1 MSNIRCSDLFKY
13 KVKKNI
19 DGSLEYP
26 KIFLMSRS
34 LKKRG
39 IIAPIESLIIT
50 PKFKDSVECS
60 FTVYKENNG
69 ITLPLFDRIKDN
81 CIIMIEGY
89 GLFQIKI
96 SLHETDAVYKE
107 VTGTTMQANEL
118 SQCYCKLQI
127 NTEDDIAR
135 KDYNKDYPT
144 LFYRKDGHKEA
155 SLLHRILTY
164 APTYTIGHVDS
175 SLWHINREFSCDNS
189 TVYDFFQTVAE
200 EVGCIFVFSRYKRE
214 INVFDLEDHCANPEC
229 HGSRRVINGVCQKC
243 KSSKYIEPG
252 YGLDASTYLDTHNL
266 LEEITDTIDAD
277 SIKNCFKLVAGDD
290 TTTNLIGQRLI
301 GNSPYIWT
309 FSDFELEEFSD
320 ELREK
325 WLAYQPYVDKFQE
338 EFDSEWDIYN
348 DCVNKKLYWKSG
360 KMPAVENPTV
370 DSSDPLQSCK
380 NIFTEITSSITY
392 TATSKKNTVE
402 TTITSQVLN
411 YAKLLCPEGYE
422 VSYQTDSNGKKM
434 YSAAK
439 DDNGEIISFTSY
451 LYICLKNCKDDLDS
465 SKDKYFYK
473 SDAWTIPVKAGYNI
487 IDEDGLFTTDYF
499 LFMKQQVEVAFAKA
513 DITYEPK
520 YDTDYDDGV
529 ENHLNDPDYYKNYF
543 REYGISRLTSFKE
556 AYDTCTVILLEQNA
570 SLTENSEDTDRK
582 YIKLTGVQSA
592 VSLYDELSGRY
603 LAYSAYIE
611 DVIAEYTKIYN
622 EYESKRLA
630 AKKKIDTINTQCN
643 LKTYLG
649 DDLYNELLTF
659 KREDTYE
666 NKNFSSDV
674 VDEATLMG
682 NIEEFLIAAKNEIA
696 KACQPKHEISV
707 KMAQLLTISDYESVM
722 DAFAVGN
729 YVRTR
734 INGELA
740 KMRIISI
747 PINFTDIEQS
757 DVTFSDTLVGNQQL
771 NNLQEQFQKAAS
783 LATSFSFVQKQS
795 ERNDSKI
802 NKFDEIISDG
812 LDATKNMI
820 MNSEDQ
826 EVIMDSHGLLAR
838 SYDANSNSY
847 EPEQSRWN
855 KDGIIFTD
863 NNWDTIKTA
872 LGKIYVG
879 GEWKYGLIADYIIG
893 NMIAGKNLTITD
905 GDHSVVIDQDGI
917 TLDGGAIKWKSK
929 LPTSSIDGLDD
940 SLQGFIKAVGDLQS
954 QIDGEITTWF
964 EDYDPTD
971 KNEPA
976 FTWISEED
984 KVKHEGDLF
993 YNTETGGAFRY
1004 IYNSSTKQHEW
1015 SVITDTAISRALE
1028 NAKNAQDTADGKRR
1042 VFTVTPY
1049 IPYDV
1054 GDLWAQGSNGD
1065 LYRCVH
1071 ARTDKEKYTESDW
1084 EKATKYTDDSA
1095 LTNFIEGDYKKAL
1108 EDIGAQIDGKA
1119 ISYYQDSMPHPEY
1132 KNVADN
1138 DTYNTYVG
1146 DLWYDTKSN
1155 KTYMYIKTVNESNY
1169 DYTWKYMDVP
1179 KDLYD
1184 TIDGIATIYVTLP
1197 SDPNVGDILIPNADI
1212 KSDNTTYYADKV
1224 YKYTGSEWKEI
1235 KYTDDEA
1242 WKNWISDSGEFGKYK
1257 SDIQSQLDGKSET
1270 TYGGSTP
1277 PTNPETGD
1285 LWFCTNGS
1293 AGYDANK
1300 AYMFDGTTWQESNG
1314 VPDSVWDIADGKSSI
1329 FVTKP
1334 AKAISSVDNNFYHKN
1349 DLWILESDDILTGH
1363 TKGTVMVATA
1373 DSTTFN
1379 VSDWTE
1385 KVKYTDDTKANAV
1398 EKSLTDY
1405 KKEIAD
1411 FQTQVDSQFSVAGV
1425 TRIGQDYVFAPK
1437 IAAGYMYITKD
1448 GCSVQIDPAQSYD
1461 PNNDKIIS
1469 VTAKNEDVFYVN
1481 RDGDAYLKG
1490 IITATGGS
1498 FANGKLR
1505 IDDDGLTLKSGQSI
1519 KWETDAPV
1527 SSMTEEYLLSTSAT
1541 DAPAQNDKNW
1551 STTAPSWA
1559 DGKYMWKKTTMTDT
1573 NGVQDITIVC
1583 LSGATGQK
1591 GKDGENGK
1599 DGVSPTATI
1608 TKNGDT
1614 TTITITD
1621 KDGTHTETVKDGIN
1635 GENGKDGN
1643 DGKDAYTIVL
1653 SNESHTFAG
1662 SIDTAL
1668 AGNTT
1673 CVITAYKGITK
1684 QNVTIGTVTGAP
1696 SGMSVLISNN
1706 GSTNATL
1713 TITVTTAMQTANG
1726 TLTIPITIDGQS
1738 FTKTFAYAV
1747 AFKGATGAKGDD
1759 GYTPVKNVDYFDG
1772 INGKDGTDGKDGTS
1786 SYTWIRYATDVNGS
1800 NMTATPSNSTT
1811 YIGTA
1816 VTTTNTAPTAS
1827 AYTWSKYVGDQGVPG
1842 EKGDDGDSATTYYIQ
1857 ANTDIIVSNMFL
1869 KYSTSTITQC
1879 FSPYQ
1884 IIVSLYK
1891 RVGDSATMTP
1901 YNGYIEILE
1910 ESDNMSNRY
1919 FSSSAESS
1927 TTYTMVNK
1935 ETTELTCCMYASDGK
1950 TKLDSMTIP
1959 VIMSD
1964 NIVKTIKQ
1972 YNLSSS
1978 KTEANGIQWIDKQPT
1993 WSNGNYIWTRSYTK
2007 YESGYEIIQ
2016 DLMYDDG
2023 LTQTLQDFTDFNTK
2037 VDTVLNN
2044 ALPYTV
2050 IGDDYIISPKIG
2062 GGYLDIANANY
2073 RVQIDPN
2080 NSSGIFRIS
2089 NKSDDSD
2096 ILGIDAQGNGY
2107 FTGAISIEGDDG
2119 NLDRMQVHAIKY
2131 QQDYYTRQDYEK
2143 FYSGNNIAVSNATE
2157 AIVVGHSAAT
2167 TWSEIIGWSGGT
2179 YTGGHNSEFELN
2191 TKHLCLYNY
2200 GAKTQILLDSYYP
2213 SITIADTDTKEST
2226 KITKKSVSTSEFK
2239 LTNMSLSENTA
2250 SQMVITNDTSKS
2262 HGIIFRGYGNQVGC
2276 YPETD
2281 NLCQLGGTDKKWYAV
2296 HSYAFNGASDR
2307 KLKTNIHDLDPDWS
2321 VSFINAMKPSSYQ
2334 FKESSYGKTHTGFI
2348 AQDVERAMLD
2358 LGMKRTDFA
2367 GLVKTPK
2374 NNTDPE
2380 NNLVDLDNFEGDDE
2394 NYEYSLRYDDFI
2406 APLVSYCQY
2415 LYTKNKECE
2424 DKNQELENK
2433 LNKIYEKL
2441 GLSD

>member
-26 KIFLMSRS
+26 KVFLMSRS

-60 FTVYKENNG
+60 FTVYKDNNG
-69 ITLPLFDRIKDN
+69 ITLPLFERIKDN

-144 LFYRKDGHKEA
+144 LFYRNDGHKEA

-214 INVFDLEDHCANPEC
+214 INVFDLEDHCTNPEC
-229 HGSRRVINGVCQKC
+229 NGSRRVINGVCQKC

-325 WLAYQPYVDKFQE
+325 WLAYQPYVDKFQK

-380 NIFTEITSSITY
+380 NIFNEITSSITY

-402 TTITSQVLN
+402 TTIASQVLN

-434 YSAAK
+434 HSVAK

-529 ENHLNDPDYYKNYF
+529 ENHLNDPAYYKNYF

-611 DVIAEYTKIYN
+611 DVITEYTKIYN
-622 EYESKRLA
+622 EYEDKRLA
-630 AKKKIDTINTQCN
+630 AKGKIDAINAQCN

-666 NKNFSSDV
+666 NQNFSSDV
-674 VDEATLMG
+674 VDEATLIS

-729 YVRTR
+729 YIRTR

-795 ERNDSKI
+795 ERNDGKI
-802 NKFDEIISDG
+802 NKFDEMISDG

-905 GDHSVVIDQDGI
+905 GNHSVVIDQDGI

-940 SLQGFIKAVGDLQS
+940 SLQDFIKAVGDLQS

-971 KNEPA
+971 KNEPTS
-976 FTWISEED
+976 TWTSEED

-1049 IPYDV
+1049 VPYDV
-1054 GDLWAQGSNGD
+1054 GDLWAQGSKGD

-1071 ARTDKEKYTESDW
+1071 ARTEKEKYTESDW
-1084 EKATKYTDDSA
+1084 EKATKYTDDA
-1095 LTNFIEGDYKKAL
+1095 
-1108 EDIGAQIDGKA
+1108 
-1119 ISYYQDSMPHPEY
+1119 
-1132 KNVADN
+1132 
-1138 DTYNTYVG
+1138 
-1146 DLWYDTKSN
+1146 
-1155 KTYMYIKTVNESNY
+1155 
-1169 DYTWKYMDVP
+1169 
-1179 KDLYD
+1179 
-1184 TIDGIATIYVTLP
+1184 
-1197 SDPNVGDILIPNADI
+1197 
-1212 KSDNTTYYADKV
+1212 
-1224 YKYTGSEWKEI
+1224 
-1235 KYTDDEA
+1235 A
-1242 WKNWISDSGEFGKYK
+1242 WQHWISDAGDFGKYK

-1349 DLWILESDDILTGH
+1349 DLWILESDDTLAGH

-1373 DSTTFN
+1373 DSTSFN
-1379 VSDWTE
+1379 ASHWTE

-1448 GCSVQIDPAQSYD
+1448 DCSVQIDPAQSYD
-1461 PNNDKIIS
+1461 PNNDRIIS
-1469 VTAKNEDVFYVN
+1469 ATAKNENVFYIT
-1481 RDGDAYLKG
+1481 RSGDAYLKG
-1490 IITATGGS
+1490 IINATGGS

-1621 KDGTHTETVKDGIN
+1621 KNGTHTETVKDGTNGTPGKNGTDGKTTYFHVKYSNDGGKTFTSNNGENVGTYIGTCTDYTEADPTTVSSYTWAKIK
-1635 GENGKDGN
+1635 GENGKN
-1643 DGKDAYTIVL
+1643 
-1653 SNESHTFAG
+1653 SE
-1662 SIDTAL
+1662 
-1668 AGNTT
+1668 
-1673 CVITAYKGITK
+1673 
-1684 QNVTIGTVTGAP
+1684 
-1696 SGMSVLISNN
+1696 
-1706 GSTNATL
+1706 
-1713 TITVTTAMQTANG
+1713 
-1726 TLTIPITIDGQS
+1726 
-1738 FTKTFAYAV
+1738 
-1747 AFKGATGAKGDD
+1747 
-1759 GYTPVKNVDYFDG
+1759 
-1772 INGKDGTDGKDGTS
+1772 DGTS

-1800 NMTATPSNSTT
+1800 NMTTTPSSSTT

-1816 VTTTNTAPTAS
+1816 VTTTNTAPAAS
-1827 AYTWSKYVGDQGVPG
+1827 VYTWSKYVGEQGVPG
-1842 EKGDDGDSATTYYIQ
+1842 GKGSDGKTSYIHIAYANSADGKTGFDTTNGTGKLYLGQYTDFEPTDSTDPTKYTWSKLKGEQGEKGDNGNSATTYYIQ

-1869 KYSTSTITQC
+1869 KSSTSTIAQC
-1879 FSPYQ
+1879 FSPNK
-1884 IIVSLYK
+1884 ITVSLYK

-1901 YNGYIEILE
+1901 YNGYIELLE

-1935 ETTELTCCMYASDGK
+1935 ESTELTCYMYANDGK
-1950 TKLDSMTIP
+1950 TKLDSLTIP

-2016 DLMYDDG
+2016 DVMYDDG

-2037 VDTVLNN
+2037 VDTVLDN

-2050 IGDDYIISPKIG
+2050 VGDDYIIAPKIG

-2179 YTGGHNSEFELN
+2179 YTGSKTSEFELS
-2191 TKHLCLYNY
+2191 TKHLYLYNY
-2200 GAKTQILLDSYYP
+2200 AAKKRILLDSYYP
-2213 SITIADTDTKEST
+2213 SMKIINTDTNEST
-2226 KITKKSVSTSEFK
+2226 EITQKSLSTGAITTTGDIVSKSSFK
-2239 LTNMSLSENTA
+2239 LTNMSLSEGTE
-2250 SQMVITNDTSKS
+2250 SQMVITNDTSKT
-2262 HGIIFRGYGNQVGC
+2262 HGIIFRGYTNQVGC

-2281 NLCQLGGTDKKWYAV
+2281 NLCQLGVTDKKWYAV
-2296 HSYAFNGASDR
+2296 NSYAYNGASDR
-2307 KLKTNIHDLDPDWS
+2307 KLKTNIHDLDTDWS

-2374 NNTDPE
+2374 NNINPE
-2380 NNLVDLDNFEGDDE
+2380 NCLVDLDNFEGDDE

>member
-26 KIFLMSRS
+26 KVFLMSRS

-60 FTVYKENNG
+60 FTVYKDNNG
-69 ITLPLFDRIKDN
+69 ITLPLFERIKDN

-89 GLFQIKI
+89 GLFQIKT

-189 TVYDFFQTVAE
+189 TVYDFFQTIAE

-214 INVFDLEDHCANPEC
+214 INVFDLEDHCTNPEC
-229 HGSRRVINGVCQKC
+229 DGSRRVINGVCQKC

-266 LEEITDTIDAD
+266 LEEITDTIDAN

-325 WLAYQPYVDKFQE
+325 WLAYQPYVDKFQK

-348 DCVNKKLYWKSG
+348 DCVNKKLYWQSG

-380 NIFTEITSSITY
+380 NIFNDITSSITY

-402 TTITSQVLN
+402 TTIASQVLN

-434 YSAAK
+434 HSVAK

-473 SDAWTIPVKAGYNI
+473 SDVWTIPVKVGYNM
-487 IDEDGLFTTDYF
+487 IDENGLFTTDYF
-499 LFMKQQVEVAFAKA
+499 LLMKQQVEVAFAKA

-529 ENHLNDPDYYKNYF
+529 EKHLNDPDYYKNYF

-611 DVIAEYTKIYN
+611 DIIAEYTKIYN
-622 EYESKRLA
+622 KYESKRLA
-630 AKKKIDTINTQCN
+630 AKEKIDAINAQCN

-863 NNWDTIKTA
+863 NNWNTIKTA

-905 GDHSVVIDQDGI
+905 GNHSVVIDQDGI

-971 KNEPA
+971 KNEPTS
-976 FTWISEED
+976 TWTSEED

-1042 VFTVTPY
+1042 AFTVTPY
-1049 IPYDV
+1049 VPYDE

-1065 LYRCVH
+1065 LYRCIH
-1071 ARTDKEKYTESDW
+1071 TRTEKEKYTESDW
-1084 EKATKYTDDSA
+1084 EKAT
-1095 LTNFIEGDYKKAL
+1095 
-1108 EDIGAQIDGKA
+1108 
-1119 ISYYQDSMPHPEY
+1119 
-1132 KNVADN
+1132 
-1138 DTYNTYVG
+1138 
-1146 DLWYDTKSN
+1146 
-1155 KTYMYIKTVNESNY
+1155 
-1169 DYTWKYMDVP
+1169 
-1179 KDLYD
+1179 
-1184 TIDGIATIYVTLP
+1184 
-1197 SDPNVGDILIPNADI
+1197 
-1212 KSDNTTYYADKV
+1212 
-1224 YKYTGSEWKEI
+1224 
-1235 KYTDDEA
+1235 
-1242 WKNWISDSGEFGKYK
+1242 
-1257 SDIQSQLDGKSET
+1257 
-1270 TYGGSTP
+1270 
-1277 PTNPETGD
+1277 
-1285 LWFCTNGS
+1285 
-1293 AGYDANK
+1293 
-1300 AYMFDGTTWQESNG
+1300 
-1314 VPDSVWDIADGKSSI
+1314 
-1329 FVTKP
+1329 
-1334 AKAISSVDNNFYHKN
+1334 
-1349 DLWILESDDILTGH
+1349 
-1363 TKGTVMVATA
+1363 
-1373 DSTTFN
+1373 
-1379 VSDWTE
+1379 
-1385 KVKYTDDTKANAV
+1385 KYTDDTKANAV

-1405 KKEIAD
+1405 KKEITD
-1411 FQTQVDSQFSVAGV
+1411 FQTQVDSKFSVAGV

-1448 GCSVQIDPAQSYD
+1448 DCSVQIDPAQSYD
-1461 PNNDKIIS
+1461 PNNDRIIS
-1469 VTAKNEDVFYVN
+1469 ATAKNEDVFYIT
-1481 RDGDAYLKG
+1481 RSGDAYLKG
-1490 IITATGGS
+1490 IINATGGS

-1551 STTAPSWA
+1551 STTAPSWE
-1559 DGKYMWKKTTMTDT
+1559 DGKYMWKKTTTTDT
-1573 NGVQDITIVC
+1573 NGIQDITIVC

-1614 TTITITD
+1614 TIITITD
-1621 KDGTHTETVKDGIN
+1621 KGGTHTETVKDGKN

-1643 DGKDAYTIVL
+1643 
-1653 SNESHTFAG
+1653 N
-1662 SIDTAL
+1662 
-1668 AGNTT
+1668 
-1673 CVITAYKGITK
+1673 
-1684 QNVTIGTVTGAP
+1684 
-1696 SGMSVLISNN
+1696 
-1706 GSTNATL
+1706 
-1713 TITVTTAMQTANG
+1713 
-1726 TLTIPITIDGQS
+1726 
-1738 FTKTFAYAV
+1738 
-1747 AFKGATGAKGDD
+1747 
-1759 GYTPVKNVDYFDG
+1759 
-1772 INGKDGTDGKDGTS
+1772 GKDGTS
-1786 SYTWIRYATDVNGS
+1786 SYTWIRYATDANGS
-1800 NMTATPSNSTT
+1800 NLTATPSSSTT

-1816 VTTTNTAPTAS
+1816 VTTTNTAPAAS
-1827 AYTWSKYVGDQGVPG
+1827 AYTWSKYVGEQGVPG
-1842 EKGDDGDSATTYYIQ
+1842 GKGADGKTSYIHIAYANSADGKTGFDTTNGTGKLYIGQYTDFEPTDSTDYTKYTWSKLKGEQGEKGNDGDSATTYYIQ

-1869 KYSTSTITQC
+1869 KSATSTIAQC
-1879 FSPYQ
+1879 FSPNK
-1884 IIVSLYK
+1884 ITVSLYK

-1910 ESDNMSNRY
+1910 ESDSMSNRY
-1919 FSSSAESS
+1919 FSSSTESS
-1927 TTYTMVNK
+1927 VTYTLVNK

-1964 NIVKTIKQ
+1964 NITKTIKQ

-2016 DLMYDDG
+2016 DVMYDDG

-2044 ALPYTV
+2044 TLPYTV
-2050 IGDDYIISPKIG
+2050 VGDDYIISPKIG

-2073 RVQIDPN
+2073 RVQINPN
-2080 NSSGIFRIS
+2080 NMNGLFEIS
-2089 NKSDDSD
+2089 T
-2096 ILGIDAQGNGY
+2096 IDGSTKIMGVDADGNGY
-2107 FTGAISIEGDDG
+2107 FSGTLNGAGGNFTGSVSIEGTENNG
-2119 NLDRMQVHAIKY
+2119 HVQVHYKKNDIDY
-2131 QQDYYTRQDYEK
+2131 FCIQDYNGFYCTSGQPDYAQSGIYITHNFNESSYYTSSYAQIFGWSDSVPDEVMRHISGKLFNLNTSNLCIRNNDAYAETKVSASDIVLQKDTVQEGRVTK
-2143 FYSGNNIAVSNATE
+2143 TSKTTITASSVDTETVTTSGNVTVGGNNVVSGNSSITGDSTITGNE
-2157 AIVVGHSAAT
+2157 SVDGVLTVNKI
-2167 TWSEIIGWSGGT
+2167 GGT
-2179 YTGGHNSEFELN
+2179 GSSYGRLLWKNYLSNTFE
-2191 TKHLCLYNY
+2191 
-2200 GAKTQILLDSYYP
+2200 A
-2213 SITIADTDTKEST
+2213 
-2226 KITKKSVSTSEFK
+2226 
-2239 LTNMSLSENTA
+2239 
-2250 SQMVITNDTSKS
+2250 
-2262 HGIIFRGYGNQVGC
+2262 
-2276 YPETD
+2276 YPEVD
-2281 NLCQLGGTDKKWYAV
+2281 NRANLGVSDHKWYAV
-2296 HSYAFNGASDR
+2296 YSYAYNGASDR
-2307 KLKTNIHDLDPDWS
+2307 KLKTNIHDLDTDWS

-2374 NNTDPE
+2374 NNTNPE
-2380 NNLVDLDNFEGDDE
+2380 NCLVDLDNFEGDDE

-2415 LYTKNKECE
+2415 LYTKTKECE
-2424 DKNQELENK
+2424 DKNQELEEK

>member
-26 KIFLMSRS
+26 KVFLMSRS

-60 FTVYKENNG
+60 FTVYKNNNG

-144 LFYRKDGHKEA
+144 LFYRKDGHTEA

-214 INVFDLEDHCANPEC
+214 INVFDLEDHCTNPEC
-229 HGSRRVINGVCQKC
+229 NGSRRVINGVCQKC

-325 WLAYQPYVDKFQE
+325 WLAYQPYVDKSQK

-380 NIFTEITSSITY
+380 NIFNEITSSITY

-402 TTITSQVLN
+402 TTIASQVLN

-434 YSAAK
+434 HSVAK

-473 SDAWTIPVKAGYNI
+473 SDAWTIPVKAGYNM
-487 IDEDGLFTTDYF
+487 IDENGLFTTDYF

-622 EYESKRLA
+622 EYEDKRLA
-630 AKKKIDTINTQCN
+630 AKGKIDAINAQCN

-757 DVTFSDTLVGNQQL
+757 DVIFSDTLVGNQQL

-795 ERNDSKI
+795 ERNDGKI

-905 GDHSVVIDQDGI
+905 GNHSVVINQDGI

-940 SLQGFIKAVGDLQS
+940 SLQDFIKAVGDLQS

-976 FTWISEED
+976 STWTSEED

-1028 NAKNAQDTADGKRR
+1028 NAKTAQDTADGKRR
-1042 VFTVTPY
+1042 VFTITPY
-1049 IPYDV
+1049 VPYDV

-1065 LYRCVH
+1065 LYRCIH

-1132 KNVADN
+1132 KNMADN

-1155 KTYMYIKTVNESNY
+1155 KTYMYIKTVNGSKY

-1197 SDPNVGDILIPNADI
+1197 SDPNVGDILIPNAAI
-1212 KSDNTTYYADKV
+1212 KSGSITYYADKV

-1235 KYTDDEA
+1235 KYTDDTA
-1242 WKNWISDSGEFGKYK
+1242 WKNWISETGDFGKYK
-1257 SDIQSQLDGKSET
+1257 KDIQSQLDGKSEA

-1277 PTNPETGD
+1277 PSNPETGD

-1334 AKAISSVDNNFYHKN
+1334 SKAISSVDNNFYHKN
-1349 DLWILESDDILTGH
+1349 DLWILESDDVLGGH
-1363 TKGTVMVATA
+1363 TKGTVMVATS
-1373 DSTTFN
+1373 DSTSFN
-1379 VSDWTE
+1379 ASDWTE
-1385 KVKYTDDTKANAV
+1385 KVKYTDDTKANEVDKAL
-1398 EKSLTDY
+1398 SDY
-1405 KKEIAD
+1405 KKEITD
-1411 FQTQVDSQFSVAGV
+1411 FQTQVDSQFAVAGV
-1425 TRIGQDYVFAPK
+1425 TRIGTDYVFSPK

-1448 GCSVQIDPAQSYD
+1448 GCSVQIDPAQSYN
-1461 PNNDKIIS
+1461 PNNDRIIS
-1469 VTAKNEDVFYVN
+1469 ATAKNEDVFYITRSGN
-1481 RDGDAYLKG
+1481 AYLKG
-1490 IITATGGS
+1490 IINATGGS

-1541 DAPAQNDKNW
+1541 DAPAQNDTNW
-1551 STTAPSWA
+1551 STTAPSWE
-1559 DGKYMWKKTTMTDT
+1559 DGKYMWKKTTTTDT
-1573 NGVQDITIVC
+1573 NGIQDITIVC

-1599 DGVSPTATI
+1599 DGISPTATI

-1621 KDGTHTETVKDGIN
+1621 KNGTHTQTVKDG
-1635 GENGKDGN
+1635 
-1643 DGKDAYTIVL
+1643 T
-1653 SNESHTFAG
+1653 
-1662 SIDTAL
+1662 
-1668 AGNTT
+1668 
-1673 CVITAYKGITK
+1673 
-1684 QNVTIGTVTGAP
+1684 
-1696 SGMSVLISNN
+1696 
-1706 GSTNATL
+1706 
-1713 TITVTTAMQTANG
+1713 NG
-1726 TLTIPITIDGQS
+1726 TPG
-1738 FTKTFAYAV
+1738 
-1747 AFKGATGAKGDD
+1747 
-1759 GYTPVKNVDYFDG
+1759 KN
-1772 INGKDGTDGKDGTS
+1772 GTDGKTSYIHIAYADSADGKIGFDTINGTS
-1786 SYTWIRYATDVNGS
+1786 KL
-1800 NMTATPSNSTT
+1800 
-1811 YIGTA
+1811 YIGQYTDFE
-1816 VTTTNTAPTAS
+1816 PTDS
-1827 AYTWSKYVGDQGVPG
+1827 TDYTKYTWSKLKGEQG
-1842 EKGDDGDSATTYYIQ
+1842 EKGNDGDSATTYYIQ

-1869 KYSTSTITQC
+1869 KSSTSTIAQC

-1884 IIVSLYK
+1884 ITVSLYK

-1919 FSSSAESS
+1919 FSSSTESS
-1927 TTYTMVNK
+1927 TTYTLVNK

-1964 NIVKTIKQ
+1964 NIVKTLKQ

-2016 DLMYDDG
+2016 DVMYDDG

-2050 IGDDYIISPKIG
+2050 VGDDYIISPKIG

-2073 RVQIDPN
+2073 RVQINPN
-2080 NSSGIFRIS
+2080 NTNGLFEIS
-2089 NKSDDSD
+2089 T
-2096 ILGIDAQGNGY
+2096 IDGSTKIMGVDADGNGY
-2107 FTGAISIEGDDG
+2107 FSGTLNGAGGNFTGSVSIEGTENNG
-2119 NLDRMQVHAIKY
+2119 YVQVHYKKNDIDY
-2131 QQDYYTRQDYEK
+2131 FCIQDYNGFYCTSGQPDYAQSGIYITHNFNESSYYTSSYAQIFGWSDSVPGEVKLHISGKLFNLNTSNLCIRNNDAYAETKVSASDIVLQKDTVQEGRVTK
-2143 FYSGNNIAVSNATE
+2143 TSKTTITASSVDTETVTTSGNVTVGGNNVVSGNSSITGDSTITGNE
-2157 AIVVGHSAAT
+2157 SVDGVLTVNKI
-2167 TWSEIIGWSGGT
+2167 GGT
-2179 YTGGHNSEFELN
+2179 GS
-2191 TKHLCLYNY
+2191 
-2200 GAKTQILLDSYYP
+2200 
-2213 SITIADTDTKEST
+2213 
-2226 KITKKSVSTSEFK
+2226 
-2239 LTNMSLSENTA
+2239 
-2250 SQMVITNDTSKS
+2250 
-2262 HGIIFRGYGNQVGC
+2262 GYGRLLWKNYLSNTFEA
-2276 YPETD
+2276 YPEVD
-2281 NLCQLGGTDKKWYAV
+2281 NRANLGVSDHKWYAV
-2296 HSYAFNGASDR
+2296 YSYAYNGASDR
-2307 KLKTNIHDLDPDWS
+2307 KLKTNIHDLDTDWS

-2374 NNTDPE
+2374 NNTNPE
-2380 NNLVDLDNFEGDDE
+2380 NCLVDLDNFEGDDE

>member
-1 MSNIRCSDLFKY
+1 
-13 KVKKNI
+13 
-19 DGSLEYP
+19 
-26 KIFLMSRS
+26 
-34 LKKRG
+34 
-39 IIAPIESLIIT
+39 
-50 PKFKDSVECS
+50 
-60 FTVYKENNG
+60 
-69 ITLPLFDRIKDN
+69 
-81 CIIMIEGY
+81 
-89 GLFQIKI
+89 
-96 SLHETDAVYKE
+96 
-107 VTGTTMQANEL
+107 
-118 SQCYCKLQI
+118 
-127 NTEDDIAR
+127 
-135 KDYNKDYPT
+135 
-144 LFYRKDGHKEA
+144 
-155 SLLHRILTY
+155 
-164 APTYTIGHVDS
+164 
-175 SLWHINREFSCDNS
+175 
-189 TVYDFFQTVAE
+189 
-200 EVGCIFVFSRYKRE
+200 
-214 INVFDLEDHCANPEC
+214 
-229 HGSRRVINGVCQKC
+229 
-243 KSSKYIEPG
+243 
-252 YGLDASTYLDTHNL
+252 
-266 LEEITDTIDAD
+266 
-277 SIKNCFKLVAGDD
+277 
-290 TTTNLIGQRLI
+290 
-301 GNSPYIWT
+301 
-309 FSDFELEEFSD
+309 
-320 ELREK
+320 
-325 WLAYQPYVDKFQE
+325 
-338 EFDSEWDIYN
+338 
-348 DCVNKKLYWKSG
+348 
-360 KMPAVENPTV
+360 
-370 DSSDPLQSCK
+370 
-380 NIFTEITSSITY
+380 
-392 TATSKKNTVE
+392 
-402 TTITSQVLN
+402 
-411 YAKLLCPEGYE
+411 
-422 VSYQTDSNGKKM
+422 
-434 YSAAK
+434 
-439 DDNGEIISFTSY
+439 
-451 LYICLKNCKDDLDS
+451 
-465 SKDKYFYK
+465 
-473 SDAWTIPVKAGYNI
+473 
-487 IDEDGLFTTDYF
+487 
-499 LFMKQQVEVAFAKA
+499 
-513 DITYEPK
+513 
-520 YDTDYDDGV
+520 
-529 ENHLNDPDYYKNYF
+529 
-543 REYGISRLTSFKE
+543 
-556 AYDTCTVILLEQNA
+556 
-570 SLTENSEDTDRK
+570 
-582 YIKLTGVQSA
+582 
-592 VSLYDELSGRY
+592 
-603 LAYSAYIE
+603 
-611 DVIAEYTKIYN
+611 
-622 EYESKRLA
+622 
-630 AKKKIDTINTQCN
+630 
-643 LKTYLG
+643 
-649 DDLYNELLTF
+649 
-659 KREDTYE
+659 
-666 NKNFSSDV
+666 
-674 VDEATLMG
+674 
-682 NIEEFLIAAKNEIA
+682 
-696 KACQPKHEISV
+696 
-707 KMAQLLTISDYESVM
+707 
-722 DAFAVGN
+722 
-729 YVRTR
+729 
-734 INGELA
+734 
-740 KMRIISI
+740 
-747 PINFTDIEQS
+747 
-757 DVTFSDTLVGNQQL
+757 
-771 NNLQEQFQKAAS
+771 
-783 LATSFSFVQKQS
+783 
-795 ERNDSKI
+795 
-802 NKFDEIISDG
+802 
-812 LDATKNMI
+812 
-820 MNSEDQ
+820 
-826 EVIMDSHGLLAR
+826 
-838 SYDANSNSY
+838 
-847 EPEQSRWN
+847 
-855 KDGIIFTD
+855 
-863 NNWDTIKTA
+863 
-872 LGKIYVG
+872 
-879 GEWKYGLIADYIIG
+879 
-893 NMIAGKNLTITD
+893 MIAGKNLTITD
-905 GDHSVVIDQDGI
+905 GDHSVMIDQDGI

-976 FTWISEED
+976 STWISEED

-1257 SDIQSQLDGKSET
+1257 SDIQSQLDGKSEA

-1277 PTNPETGD
+1277 PTKPETGD

-1448 GCSVQIDPAQSYD
+1448 DCSVQIDPAQSYD

-1490 IITATGGS
+1490 IINATGGS
-1498 FANGKLR
+1498 FANNKLR

-1621 KDGTHTETVKDGIN
+1621 KNGTHTETVKDGTNGTPGKNGTDGKTTYFHVKYSNDGGKTFTSNN
-1635 GENGKDGN
+1635 GENVGTYIGTCTDYTEADPTTVSSYTWAKIKGEDGKNGEDGN

-1662 SIDTAL
+1662 SIDAAL

-1673 CVITAYKGITK
+1673 CAITAYKGITK
-1684 QNVTIGTVTGAP
+1684 QNVTVSTVTGIP
-1696 SGMSVLISNN
+1696 NGMSVSTSNN
-1706 GSTNATL
+1706 GSTNTTL
-1713 TITVTTAMQTANG
+1713 TITVTTVMKTATG
-1726 TLTIPITIDGQS
+1726 TLTIPITVDGQS
-1738 FTKTFAYAV
+1738 FTKTFTYAV

-1772 INGKDGTDGKDGTS
+1772 TNGKDGTS
-1786 SYTWIRYATDVNGS
+1786 SYTWIRYASDANGS
-1800 NMTATPSNSTT
+1800 NITATPSSSTT

-1816 VTTTNTAPTAS
+1816 VTTTNTAPAAS

-1857 ANTDIIVSNMFL
+1857 ANTDIVVSNMFL
-1869 KYSTSTITQC
+1869 KSSTSTIAQC

-1884 IIVSLYK
+1884 ITVSLYK

-1910 ESDNMSNRY
+1910 ESDSMSSRY
-1919 FSSSAESS
+1919 FSSSTESS
-1927 TTYTMVNK
+1927 MTYTLVNK
-1935 ETTELTCCMYASDGK
+1935 ESTELTCYMYANDGK
-1950 TKLDSMTIP
+1950 TKLDSLTIP

-2016 DLMYDDG
+2016 DVMYDDG

-2050 IGDDYIISPKIG
+2050 VGDDYIISPKIG
-2062 GGYLDIANANY
+2062 GGYIKIANSKY
-2073 RVQIDPN
+2073 QVQINPN
-2080 NSSGIFRIS
+2080 NENGLFEIS
-2089 NKSDDSD
+2089 T
-2096 ILGIDAQGNGY
+2096 IDGSTKIMGVDADGNGY
-2107 FTGAISIEGDDG
+2107 FSGTLNGAGGEFTGSVLIEGTEKNG
-2119 NLDRMQVHAIKY
+2119 HVQVHYKKNDIDY
-2131 QQDYYTRQDYEK
+2131 FCIQDYNGFYCTSGQPDSAQSGIYITHNFNESSYYTSSYAQILGWSDGVQDEVIRNISGKWFNLNTANLCIRNNDAYAETK
-2143 FYSGNNIAVSNATE
+2143 VSALKIVLQEDTVKEDRVTKTSKTTITASSVDTETVTTSGNVTVGGNNVVSGNSSITGDSTITGNE
-2157 AIVVGHSAAT
+2157 SVNGVLTVNKI
-2167 TWSEIIGWSGGT
+2167 GGT
-2179 YTGGHNSEFELN
+2179 GS
-2191 TKHLCLYNY
+2191 
-2200 GAKTQILLDSYYP
+2200 
-2213 SITIADTDTKEST
+2213 
-2226 KITKKSVSTSEFK
+2226 
-2239 LTNMSLSENTA
+2239 
-2250 SQMVITNDTSKS
+2250 
-2262 HGIIFRGYGNQVGC
+2262 GYGRLLWKNYLSNTFEA
-2276 YPETD
+2276 YPEVD
-2281 NLCQLGGTDKKWYAV
+2281 NRANLGVSDHKWYAV
-2296 HSYAFNGASDR
+2296 YSYAYNGASDR

-2380 NNLVDLDNFEGDDE
+2380 NCLVDLDNFEGDDE

-2415 LYTKNKECE
+2415 LYTKTKECE

>member
-26 KIFLMSRS
+26 KVFLMSRS

-60 FTVYKENNG
+60 FTVYKDNNG
-69 ITLPLFDRIKDN
+69 ITLPLFERIKDN

-89 GLFQIKI
+89 GLFQIKT

-214 INVFDLEDHCANPEC
+214 INVFDLEDHCTNPEC
-229 HGSRRVINGVCQKC
+229 DGSRRVITGVCQKC

-320 ELREK
+320 ALREK
-325 WLAYQPYVDKFQE
+325 WLAYQPYVDKFQK

-380 NIFTEITSSITY
+380 NIFNEITSSITY

-402 TTITSQVLN
+402 TTIASQVLN

-434 YSAAK
+434 HSVAK

-487 IDEDGLFTTDYF
+487 IDENGLFTTDYF

-520 YDTDYDDGV
+520 YDTDYDDGI
-529 ENHLNDPDYYKNYF
+529 EKHLNDPDYYKNYF

-611 DVIAEYTKIYN
+611 DIIAEYTKIYN

-630 AKKKIDTINTQCN
+630 AKEKIDTINTQCN

-682 NIEEFLIAAKNEIA
+682 NIEEFLIAAKNEIV

-905 GDHSVVIDQDGI
+905 GNHSVVIDQDGI

-954 QIDGEITTWF
+954 QIDGEITIWF

-971 KNEPA
+971 KNEPTS
-976 FTWISEED
+976 TWTSEED

-1049 IPYDV
+1049 VPYDE

-1065 LYRCVH
+1065 LYRCIH
-1071 ARTDKEKYTESDW
+1071 TRTEKEKYTESDW
-1084 EKATKYTDDSA
+1084 EKATKYTDD
-1095 LTNFIEGDYKKAL
+1095 T
-1108 EDIGAQIDGKA
+1108 
-1119 ISYYQDSMPHPEY
+1119 
-1132 KNVADN
+1132 
-1138 DTYNTYVG
+1138 
-1146 DLWYDTKSN
+1146 
-1155 KTYMYIKTVNESNY
+1155 
-1169 DYTWKYMDVP
+1169 
-1179 KDLYD
+1179 
-1184 TIDGIATIYVTLP
+1184 
-1197 SDPNVGDILIPNADI
+1197 
-1212 KSDNTTYYADKV
+1212 
-1224 YKYTGSEWKEI
+1224 
-1235 KYTDDEA
+1235 A
-1242 WKNWISDSGEFGKYK
+1242 WQNWISDSGDFGKYK
-1257 SDIQSQLDGKSET
+1257 SDMQSQLDGKSEA

-1277 PTNPETGD
+1277 PSNPETGD

-1300 AYMFDGTTWQESNG
+1300 AYMFDGTNWQESNG

-1334 AKAISSVDNNFYHKN
+1334 SKTISSVDNNFYHKN
-1349 DLWILESDDILTGH
+1349 DLWILESDDVLEGH

-1373 DSTTFN
+1373 DSTSFN
-1379 VSDWTE
+1379 TSHWTE

-1411 FQTQVDSQFSVAGV
+1411 FQKEVDTQLSVAGV
-1425 TRIGQDYVFAPK
+1425 TKIANDYVYSPK
-1437 IAAGYMYITKD
+1437 IASGYLYITKD
-1448 GCSVQIDPAQSYD
+1448 GCSVQIDPSQSYD
-1461 PNNDKIIS
+1461 AQNDKVIDIK
-1469 VTAKNEDVFYVN
+1469 ANQQNAFYIKRN
-1481 RDGDAYLKG
+1481 GDAYFKGDIVANSLTLGSTVKINTNNISGLSSVATSGSYNDLSDNPDLTVYAKTEDVSNTYATKNLVNEQLKG
-1490 IITATGGS
+1490 YATTGALDSYLKTNDLNAKLDDLHVAYRGDVSTSQTVDATTGLITTTNKCTDLNGQSHTYTTYTYSDSDYVLLNRENQWGNGSVAGDGKNLVKISKDGLLTANNAVIYGTIYATDGEFTGKITATSGS
-1498 FANGKLR
+1498 FINGTKNVR
-1505 IDDDGLTLKSGQSI
+1505 IDDNGITLSSGQSI
-1519 KWETDAPV
+1519 HWEKDAPV
-1527 SSMTEEYLLSTSAT
+1527 STIKEEYLLSTSAT
-1541 DAPAQNDKNW
+1541 TKPLQTDSNW
-1551 STTAPSWA
+1551 STTAPSWE
-1559 DGKYMWKKTTMTDT
+1559 DGKYMWKKTITTDT

-1583 LSGATGQK
+1583 LSGATGQ
-1591 GKDGENGK
+1591 
-1599 DGVSPTATI
+1599 
-1608 TKNGDT
+1608 
-1614 TTITITD
+1614 
-1621 KDGTHTETVKDGIN
+1621 
-1635 GENGKDGN
+1635 
-1643 DGKDAYTIVL
+1643 
-1653 SNESHTFAG
+1653 
-1662 SIDTAL
+1662 
-1668 AGNTT
+1668 
-1673 CVITAYKGITK
+1673 
-1684 QNVTIGTVTGAP
+1684 
-1696 SGMSVLISNN
+1696 
-1706 GSTNATL
+1706 
-1713 TITVTTAMQTANG
+1713 
-1726 TLTIPITIDGQS
+1726 
-1738 FTKTFAYAV
+1738 
-1747 AFKGATGAKGDD
+1747 
-1759 GYTPVKNVDYFDG
+1759 
-1772 INGKDGTDGKDGTS
+1772 
-1786 SYTWIRYATDVNGS
+1786 
-1800 NMTATPSNSTT
+1800 
-1811 YIGTA
+1811 
-1816 VTTTNTAPTAS
+1816 
-1827 AYTWSKYVGDQGVPG
+1827 
-1842 EKGDDGDSATTYYIQ
+1842 KGDDGDSATTYYIQ

-1869 KYSTSTITQC
+1869 KSSTSTIAQC

-1884 IIVSLYK
+1884 ITVSLYK
-1891 RVGDSATMTP
+1891 RVGNSATMTP

-1910 ESDNMSNRY
+1910 ESDSMSNRY

-1964 NIVKTIKQ
+1964 NIVKTMKQ

-2016 DLMYDDG
+2016 DVMYDDG

-2037 VDTVLNN
+2037 VDTVLDN

-2050 IGDDYIISPKIG
+2050 VGDDYIIAPKIG

-2073 RVQIDPN
+2073 RIQINPN
-2080 NSSGIFRIS
+2080 NTDGLFEIS
-2089 NKSDDSD
+2089 NKSGTKK
-2096 ILGIDAQGNGY
+2096 IMGIDANGNGY
-2107 FTGAISIEGDDG
+2107 ISGQITASSGSIGGWNISKNGWLSTIAEMSAKNFVDTGISWTV
-2119 NLDRMQVHAIKY
+2119 N
-2131 QQDYYTRQDYEK
+2131 
-2143 FYSGNNIAVSNATE
+2143 GNNSVKYTSSMNGVNIELDDSTSNKLK
-2157 AIVVGHSAAT
+2157 IRLNSYNDT
-2167 TWSEIIGWSGGT
+2167 T
-2179 YTGGHNSEFELN
+2179 N
-2191 TKHLCLYNY
+2191 
-2200 GAKTQILLDSYYP
+2200 
-2213 SITIADTDTKEST
+2213 
-2226 KITKKSVSTSEFK
+2226 STSENCI
-2239 LTNMSLSENTA
+2239 LGRVGYISLISDGQCIVSA
-2250 SQMVITNDTSKS
+2250 
-2262 HGIIFRGYGNQVGC
+2262 
-2276 YPETD
+2276 TD
-2281 NLCQLGGTDKKWYAV
+2281 NLSLHGKNIEVNTDTENNGTFSVNATNFSVDAKGNLSNSGTLTVNGDTNLNGNTISNGILSVSKIGGTSDTSGRMLFDAFTSNTFQIYPEVDNRANLGLSGNKWYAMY
-2296 HSYAFNGASDR
+2296 SYAYNGASDR
-2307 KLKTNIHDLDPDWS
+2307 KLKTNIHDLDTDWS

-2380 NNLVDLDNFEGDDE
+2380 NDLVDLDNFEGADE

-2415 LYTKNKECE
+2415 LYTKTKECE

>member
-26 KIFLMSRS
+26 KVFLMSRS

-50 PKFKDSVECS
+50 PKFKDSAECS
-60 FTVYKENNG
+60 FAVYKENNG
-69 ITLPLFDRIKDN
+69 ITLPLFERIKDN

-214 INVFDLEDHCANPEC
+214 INVLDLEDHCTNPEC

-325 WLAYQPYVDKFQE
+325 WLAYQPYVDKFQK

-380 NIFTEITSSITY
+380 NIFNEITSSITY

-402 TTITSQVLN
+402 TTIASQVLN

-434 YSAAK
+434 HSVAK

-473 SDAWTIPVKAGYNI
+473 SDAWTIPVKAGYNM
-487 IDEDGLFTTDYF
+487 IDENGLFTTDYF

-529 ENHLNDPDYYKNYF
+529 ENHLNDPAYYKNYF

-622 EYESKRLA
+622 EYEDKRLA
-630 AKKKIDTINTQCN
+630 AKGKIDAINAQCN

-666 NKNFSSDV
+666 NKNFSSEV

-729 YVRTR
+729 YIRTR

-795 ERNDSKI
+795 ERNDGKI
-802 NKFDEIISDG
+802 NKFDEMISDG
-812 LDATKNMI
+812 LDATKNAI

-905 GDHSVVIDQDGI
+905 GNHSVVIDHDGI

-940 SLQGFIKAVGDLQS
+940 SLQDFIKAVGDLQS

-971 KNEPA
+971 KNEPTS
-976 FTWISEED
+976 TWTSEED

-1049 IPYDV
+1049 VPYDV
-1054 GDLWAQGSNGD
+1054 GDLWAQGSKGD

-1071 ARTDKEKYTESDW
+1071 ARTEKEKYTESDW

-1155 KTYMYIKTVNESNY
+1155 KTYMYIKTVNGSKY

-1197 SDPNVGDILIPNADI
+1197 SDPTVGDILIPNADI
-1212 KSDNTTYYADKV
+1212 KSGNTTYYADKV

-1257 SDIQSQLDGKSET
+1257 SDIQSQLDGKSEA

-1334 AKAISSVDNNFYHKN
+1334 SKTISSVDNNFYHKN
-1349 DLWILESDDILTGH
+1349 DLWILESDDVLEGH

-1373 DSTTFN
+1373 DSTSFN
-1379 VSDWTE
+1379 ASHWTE

-1448 GCSVQIDPAQSYD
+1448 DCSVQIDPAQSYD
-1461 PNNDKIIS
+1461 PNNDRIIS
-1469 VTAKNEDVFYVN
+1469 ATAKNEDVFYIT
-1481 RDGDAYLKG
+1481 RSGDAYLKG
-1490 IITATGGS
+1490 IINATGGS

-1614 TTITITD
+1614 TTITITN
-1621 KDGTHTETVKDGIN
+1621 KNGTHTETVKDG
-1635 GENGKDGN
+1635 
-1643 DGKDAYTIVL
+1643 T
-1653 SNESHTFAG
+1653 
-1662 SIDTAL
+1662 
-1668 AGNTT
+1668 
-1673 CVITAYKGITK
+1673 
-1684 QNVTIGTVTGAP
+1684 
-1696 SGMSVLISNN
+1696 
-1706 GSTNATL
+1706 
-1713 TITVTTAMQTANG
+1713 NG
-1726 TLTIPITIDGQS
+1726 TPG
-1738 FTKTFAYAV
+1738 
-1747 AFKGATGAKGDD
+1747 
-1759 GYTPVKNVDYFDG
+1759 KN
-1772 INGKDGTDGKDGTS
+1772 GTDGKTSYIHIAYADSADGKIGFDTINGTS
-1786 SYTWIRYATDVNGS
+1786 KLYIGQYTDFEPT
-1800 NMTATPSNSTT
+1800 NST
-1811 YIGTA
+1811 
-1816 VTTTNTAPTAS
+1816 NPTK
-1827 AYTWSKYVGDQGVPG
+1827 YTWSKLKGEQG

-1869 KYSTSTITQC
+1869 KSSTSTIAQC

-1884 IIVSLYK
+1884 ITVSLYK

-1919 FSSSAESS
+1919 FSSSTESS
-1927 TTYTMVNK
+1927 TTYTLVNK

-1964 NIVKTIKQ
+1964 NIVKTLKQ

-2016 DLMYDDG
+2016 DVMYDDG

-2050 IGDDYIISPKIG
+2050 VGDDYIISPKIG

-2073 RVQIDPN
+2073 RVQINPN
-2080 NSSGIFRIS
+2080 NTNGLFEIS
-2089 NKSDDSD
+2089 T
-2096 ILGIDAQGNGY
+2096 IDGSTKIMGVDADGNGY
-2107 FTGAISIEGDDG
+2107 FSGTLNGAGGNFTGSVSIEGTENNG
-2119 NLDRMQVHAIKY
+2119 YVQVHYKKNDIDY
-2131 QQDYYTRQDYEK
+2131 FCIQDYNGFYCTSGQPDYAQSGIYITHNFNESSYYTSSYAQIFGWSDSVPGEVKLHISGKLFNLNTSNLCIRNNDAYAETKVSASDIVLQKDTVQEGRVTK
-2143 FYSGNNIAVSNATE
+2143 TSKTTITASSVDTETVTTSGNVTVGGNNVVSGNSSITGDSTITGNE
-2157 AIVVGHSAAT
+2157 SVDGVLTVNKI
-2167 TWSEIIGWSGGT
+2167 GGT
-2179 YTGGHNSEFELN
+2179 GS
-2191 TKHLCLYNY
+2191 
-2200 GAKTQILLDSYYP
+2200 
-2213 SITIADTDTKEST
+2213 
-2226 KITKKSVSTSEFK
+2226 
-2239 LTNMSLSENTA
+2239 
-2250 SQMVITNDTSKS
+2250 
-2262 HGIIFRGYGNQVGC
+2262 GYGRLLWKNYLSNTFEA
-2276 YPETD
+2276 YPEVD
-2281 NLCQLGGTDKKWYAV
+2281 NRANLGVSDHKWYAV
-2296 HSYAFNGASDR
+2296 YSYAYNGASDR
-2307 KLKTNIHDLDPDWS
+2307 KLKTNIHDLDTDWS

-2374 NNTDPE
+2374 NNTNPE
-2380 NNLVDLDNFEGDDE
+2380 NCLVDLDNFEGDDE